1 MAKARVSTNPLYT
14 GGAGGYTFYVRGGE
28 QVVRQRK
35 NNSNYGDSAS
45 RSTAQQNRRVK
56 WANLVNFYKAIMSWQ
71 PKAYENKS
79 QGQTDYNLFMSLN
92 VNESPIALTKDM
104 ALQGCAVVT
113 NYKVS
118 RGSIPTIE
126 EALTDPA
133 DGNIMA
139 ISLSQAISGSTTV
152 GQFATD
158 VIANNPSFKTGDNL
172 AFIVFTNTQNS
183 ANYPYVSSVYKEVTL
198 DTTNTSLLS
207 SVIGSNRFEKTT
219 AGNLK
224 VNVGAAD
231 SNEAGFVLIHTRKT
245 SGALQVSTQSIVI
258 TSESFP
264 QEYSGAD
271 WFAECVASYG
281 VDIEVPLDPSFNS
294 GTISQVTA
302 NSATISNGDVLSGQ
316 QTIRVYGSNLYGSN
330 FRLIANNV
338 VYTPLESHDGYLQ
351 YSITANADIV
361 LQLNGSTYLSFS
373 VVGITTPA
381 GLTGQV
387 VGRLVSQ
394 SGTAVNSTKMETLEG
409 CLNYNYQVSDIRPS
423 LRCDLSKETSLTI
436 NQSDITP
443 ANCTITS
450 FEVTAGGDEVN
461 IIVQPVNADNP
472 VYLIYEGFIFFV
484 GNYQ

>member
-1 MAKARVSTNPLYT
+1 MYT
-14 GGAGGYTFYVRGGE
+14 GGAGGYTFYVRDGE

-35 NNSNYGDSAS
+35 NNSNYGESAS
-45 RSTAQQNRRVK
+45 RSSAQQNRRVK
-56 WANLVNFYKAIMSWQ
+56 WANLVNFYKAIFSWQ

-79 QGQTDYNLFMSLN
+79 QGQTDYNIFMSLN

-139 ISLSQAISGSTTV
+139 ISLTQAISGSTTV

-158 VIANNPSFKTGDNL
+158 VIANNPSFKANDNL

-207 SVIGSNRFEKTT
+207 SVIGSNRFEKTA

-224 VNVGAAD
+224 VNVGSAD

-245 SGALQVSTQSIVI
+245 SGVLQVSTQAIVI

-281 VDIEVPLDPSFNS
+281 VDIDVPLDPSFNY
-294 GTISQVTA
+294 GTISNVTA
-302 NSATISNGDVLSGQ
+302 NSATVRNGDSLNGQ
-316 QTIRVYGSNLYGSN
+316 QTLRIYGTNLYGSN
-330 FRLIANNV
+330 FRVIANNEELPV
-338 VYTPLESHDGYLQ
+338 VERDSDHVIVFVGANAAITLMLNGKAFLSFTVAGISPPAMLAGMVYALLRDSSNQDVPGSRLTTHSKFLYYGYKVSAENPTIRVVFVVPTGSTPDESE
-351 YSITANADIV
+351 ITA
-361 LQLNGSTYLSFS
+361 
-373 VVGITTPA
+373 
-381 GLTGQV
+381 
-387 VGRLVSQ
+387 
-394 SGTAVNSTKMETLEG
+394 
-409 CLNYNYQVSDIRPS
+409 
-423 LRCDLSKETSLTI
+423 
-436 NQSDITP
+436 
-443 ANCTITS
+443 
-450 FEVTAGGDEVN
+450 AGGTVSNYYFSESTNLVA
-461 IIVQPVNADNP
+461 VTLTPTSADSP
-472 VYLIYEGFIFFV
+472 CYIFYGQYVYCVANFT
-484 GNYQ
+484 

>member
-1 MAKARVSTNPLYT
+1 MYT
-14 GGAGGYTFYVRGGE
+14 GGAGGYTFYVRDGE

-35 NNSNYGDSAS
+35 NNSNYGESAS
-45 RSTAQQNRRVK
+45 RSSAQQNRRVK
-56 WANLVNFYKAIMSWQ
+56 WANLVNFYKTIMSWQ

-79 QGQTDYNLFMSLN
+79 QGQTDYNIFMSLN

-139 ISLSQAISGSTTV
+139 ISLTQAISGSTTV

-158 VIANNPSFKTGDNL
+158 VIANNPSFKAGDNL

-224 VNVGAAD
+224 VNVGATD
-231 SNEAGFVLIHTRKT
+231 SHEAGFVLIHTRKT
-245 SGALQVSTQSIVI
+245 SGVLQVSTQAIII
-258 TSESFP
+258 TGESFP

-281 VDIEVPLDPSFNS
+281 VDIDVPLDPSFNS

-302 NSATISNGDVLSGQ
+302 NSATVSNGDVLSGQ
-316 QTIRVYGSNLYGSN
+316 QTVRVYGSNLYGSN
-330 FRLIANNV
+330 FKFIANNV
-338 VYTPLESHDGYLQ
+338 QYTPLDSGDGFILF
-351 YSITANADIV
+351 SVTANADIT
-361 LQLNGSTYLSFS
+361 LMLNGRPYLSFRVS
-373 VVGITTPA
+373 GITPPVL
-381 GLTGQV
+381 LTGHV
-387 VGRLVSQ
+387 EAKLGLSY
-394 SGTAVNSTKMETLEG
+394 GSTMPGSDRYTDDG
-409 CLNYNYQVSDIRPS
+409 CLNYPFMVTPDYQGFRII
-423 LRCDLSKETSLTI
+423 LTTTD
-436 NQSDITP
+436 NTGFTD
-443 ANCTITS
+443 NDFTI
-450 FEVTAGGDEVN
+450 VNGTAASIYKDEGGKN
-461 IIVQPVNADNP
+461 IILRVTPTDATKV
-472 VYLIYEGFIFFV
+472 VYIIYEGFIFFV
-484 GNYQ
+484 GNYS

>member
-1 MAKARVSTNPLYT
+1 MYT
-14 GGAGGYTFYVRGGE
+14 GGAGGYTFYVRDGE

-35 NNSNYGDSAS
+35 NNSNYGESAS

-79 QGQTDYNLFMSLN
+79 QGQTDYNIFMSLN

-139 ISLSQAISGSTTV
+139 ISLTQAISGSTTV
-152 GQFATD
+152 GQFAAD
-158 VIANNPSFKTGDNL
+158 VIANNPSFKANDNL

-183 ANYPYVSSVYKEVTL
+183 AHYPYVSSVYKEVTL
-198 DTTNTSLLS
+198 DTTNTALLS
-207 SVIGSNRFEKTT
+207 SFIGSNRFEKTT

-245 SGALQVSTQSIVI
+245 SGVLQVSTQSIVI
-258 TSESFP
+258 TGESFP

-302 NSATISNGDVLSGQ
+302 NSATVSDGDVLSGQ
-316 QTIRVYGSNLYGSN
+316 QTVRVYGSNLYGSN
-330 FRLIANNV
+330 FKFIVNNVEYSPVLIADSYIGFFVPSN
-338 VYTPLESHDGYLQ
+338 
-351 YSITANADIV
+351 ANIK
-361 LQLNGSTYLSFS
+361 LMLNGRQYMNFS
-373 VVGITTPA
+373 VSGVTIPSV
-381 GLTGQV
+381 LTGRVQARMRAP
-387 VGRLVSQ
+387 GGTPDASTLQ
-394 SGTAVNSTKMETLEG
+394 STTNG
-409 CLNYNYQVSDIRPS
+409 CLMYARRYSDSYPTYRVQVFATEE
-423 LRCDLSKETSLTI
+423 L
-436 NQSDITP
+436 
-443 ANCTITS
+443 
-450 FEVTAGGDEVN
+450 
-461 IIVQPVNADNP
+461 DNP
-472 VYLIYEGFIFFV
+472 QFTCVGGTLQAIQWDSQAGAYGMNLTPDEGREDAIFIIYEGFTFFV
-484 GNYQ
+484 TNYSA

>member
-1 MAKARVSTNPLYT
+1 MYT
-14 GGAGGYTFYVRGGE
+14 GGAGGYTFYVRDGE

-35 NNSNYGDSAS
+35 NNSNYGESAS
-45 RSTAQQNRRVK
+45 RSSAQQNRRVK
-56 WANLVNFYKAIMSWQ
+56 WANLVNFYKAIFSWQ

-79 QGQTDYNLFMSLN
+79 QGQTDYNIFMSLN

-139 ISLSQAISGSTTV
+139 ISLTQAISGSTTV

-158 VIANNPSFKTGDNL
+158 VIANNPSFKAGDNL

-198 DTTNTSLLS
+198 DTTNTALLS
-207 SVIGSNRFEKTT
+207 SVIGSNRFEKTA

-231 SNEAGFVLIHTRKT
+231 SHEAGFVLIHTRKT
-245 SGALQVSTQSIVI
+245 SGVLQVSTQSIVV

-281 VDIEVPLDPSFNS
+281 VDIDVPLDPSFNP
-294 GTISQVTA
+294 GTITNVTA
-302 NSATISNGDVLSGQ
+302 NSADVSNGDVLSGQ
-316 QTIRVYGSNLYGSN
+316 QTIRVYGTNLYGSN
-330 FRLIANNV
+330 FKLIANNV
-338 VYTPLESHDGYLQ
+338 VYTPLEFHDGYIQ
-351 YSITANADIV
+351 YSITANADIT
-361 LQLNGSTYLSFS
+361 LWLNGRQYMSFR
-373 VVGITTPA
+373 VEGITPPA
-381 GLTGQV
+381 ALTGRV
-387 VGRLVSQ
+387 IGRQ
-394 SGTAVNSTKMETLEG
+394 AAESGAPDGVNQIATNDG
-409 CLNYNYQVSDIRPS
+409 CLNYPYLATQALPWYRLEIFCVEGTTDI
-423 LRCDLSKETSLTI
+423 LNDLTLVNCTSGYHFWSETSTKLI
-436 NQSDITP
+436 LFVTP
-443 ANCTITS
+443 TDFNK
-450 FEVTAGGDEVN
+450 
-461 IIVQPVNADNP
+461 P
-472 VYLIYEGFIFFV
+472 VYIIYEGFIFFV
-484 GNYQ
+484 SNYQ

>member
-1 MAKARVSTNPLYT
+1 MYT
-14 GGAGGYTFYVRGGE
+14 GGAGGYTFYVRDGE

-35 NNSNYGDSAS
+35 NNSNYGESAS

-79 QGQTDYNLFMSLN
+79 QGQTDYNIFMSLN

-133 DGNIMA
+133 DGNIMS
-139 ISLSQAISGSTTV
+139 ISLTQAISGSTTV
-152 GQFATD
+152 GQFAAD
-158 VIANNPSFKTGDNL
+158 VIANNPSFKANDNL

-198 DTTNTSLLS
+198 DTTNTALLS
-207 SVIGSNRFEKTT
+207 SVIGSNRFEKTA

-231 SNEAGFVLIHTRKT
+231 SHEAGFVLIHTRKT
-245 SGALQVSTQSIVI
+245 SGVLQVSTQAIVI

-281 VDIEVPLDPSFNS
+281 VDIDVPLDPSFNP
-294 GTISQVTA
+294 GTISQVAA

-316 QTIRVYGSNLYGSN
+316 QTVRVYGSNLYGSN

-338 VYTPLESHDGYLQ
+338 VYTPIEFGDGYIQ
-351 YSITANADIV
+351 YSITANADVV
-361 LQLNGSTYLSFS
+361 LWLNGRQYMSFRVEGIVIPSSFS
-373 VVGITTPA
+373 GLVISSQTP
-381 GLTGQV
+381 GQ
-387 VGRLVSQ
+387 
-394 SGTAVNSTKMETLEG
+394 A
-409 CLNYNYQVSDIRPS
+409 
-423 LRCDLSKETSLTI
+423 
-436 NQSDITP
+436 
-443 ANCTITS
+443 
-450 FEVTAGGDEVN
+450 TAGGINQESTNAGSMIYRHKVSESYPYLRVVVGLNENFTVDENDFTASNGTIGQITVN
-461 IIVQPVNADNP
+461 PESLRATMFLQPTDASKPSYIIV
-472 VYLIYEGFIFFV
+472 EGFIV
-484 GNYQ
+484 YIGNCS

>member
-1 MAKARVSTNPLYT
+1 MYT
-14 GGAGGYTFYVRGGE
+14 GGAGGYTFYVRDGE

-35 NNSNYGDSAS
+35 NNSNYGESAS

-79 QGQTDYNLFMSLN
+79 QGQTDYNIFMSLN

-139 ISLSQAISGSTTV
+139 ISLNLAISGSTTV
-152 GQFATD
+152 GQFAAD
-158 VIANNPSFKTGDNL
+158 VIANNPSFKANDNL

-198 DTTNTSLLS
+198 DTTNTALLS
-207 SVIGSNRFEKTT
+207 SLIGSNRFEKTA

-245 SGALQVSTQSIVI
+245 SGVLQVSTQAIVI
-258 TSESFP
+258 TGESFP

-294 GTISQVTA
+294 GTITSVTA
-302 NSATISNGDVLSGQ
+302 NSVAVSQGDILNGQ
-316 QTIRVYGSNLYGSN
+316 QTIRVYGTNLYGSN
-330 FRLIANNV
+330 FKLIANNV
-338 VYTPLESHDGYLQ
+338 VYAPIEFGEDYVQ
-351 YSITANADIV
+351 CSITANADIT
-361 LQLNGSTYLSFS
+361 LWLNGRQYMNFS
-373 VVGITTPA
+373 VVGVTPPA
-381 GLTGQV
+381 GLTGRIR
-387 VGRLVSQ
+387 GWLRDTEDHIIAS
-394 SGTAVNSTKMETLEG
+394 SFKESFSG
-409 CLNYNYQVSDIRPS
+409 CLNYPALLEGDTPTCSVRFYTNEQLNDPEVT
-423 LRCDLSKETSLTI
+423 CVGGTAGHLSWDAESMSYMFK
-436 NQSDITP
+436 ITP
-443 ANCTITS
+443 DQGRT
-450 FEVTAGGDEVN
+450 
-461 IIVQPVNADNP
+461 NP
-472 VYLIYEGFIFFV
+472 IYVIYEGFIFFV
-484 GNYQ
+484 TNYNA